1 MRSTRAAFK
10 RTAESTSTAC
20 DAETID
26 PTLFPLGCLV
36 HVTGLVVA
44 SHHNGKVA
52 TVCGNQAGRFHVLL
66 DDGVQLA
73 VKPINL
79 RLAASA
85 AFDVLS
91 FTDCL
96 TGRRVS
102 LALFADGK
110 LQSRDHLH
118 AQILHPLEL
127 MQAAAWF
134 VDRQLPG
141 MKRVRE
147 DPCVP
152 FGYMLTECSPCVQV
166 RVMFDFVATA
176 CRRLATAP
184 AKIRV
189 LYKTTV
195 RWEGRIMEL
204 VKRGRVRKVQVWLQ
218 RFARLCVVTILL
230 ILGCHC
236 LLTL

>member
-1 MRSTRAAFK
+1 MDFELKTLNRARLCTEKCDALVVLVPQDMASGNDALSSLIAAATRAGDFEAK
-10 RTAESTSTAC
+10 PVAELNDRPQNALSRRILQCAP
-20 DAETID
+20 DQRLID
-26 PTLFPLGCLV
+26 
-36 HVTGLVVA
+36 
-44 SHHNGKVA
+44 
-52 TVCGNQAGRFHVLL
+52 
-66 DDGVQLA
+66 
-73 VKPINL
+73 
-79 RLAASA
+79 
-85 AFDVLS
+85 
-91 FTDCL
+91 
-96 TGRRVS
+96 
-102 LALFADGK
+102 
-110 LQSRDHLH
+110 LQ
-118 AQILHPLEL
+118 
-127 MQAAAWF
+127 F

>member
-1 MRSTRAAFK
+1 MHVVRAFK
-10 RTAESTSTAC
+10 WGVFGEAMSSNVLAFTDHLADGRLVIAIRFPTSFGTK
-20 DAETID
+20 
-26 PTLFPLGCLV
+26 
-36 HVTGLVVA
+36 
-44 SHHNGKVA
+44 KVA
-52 TVCGNQAGRFHVLL
+52 KMSKRKGADRVPAHLGQGLGLPSSVSSNVLTF
-66 DDGVQLA
+66 
-73 VKPINL
+73 P
-79 RLAASA
+79 
-85 AFDVLS
+85 
-91 FTDCL
+91 DCL